1 MKVLVNMKF
10 GSHLYGLAT
19 ENSDT
24 DYKGI
29 YLPSVDDLVFG
40 AKNSIV
46 KSTGGEGKNSKDDVD
61 TETVSLQKFIMD
73 ALSGQTY
80 TIDMLHCTT
89 PLSSSPE
96 WEHIVENRKSFYT
109 KDMKAYMGYVK
120 QQAAKYGIK
129 GSRLADIQEAIRSL
143 ENIYNYANPTLR
155 EVSGYLYVGE
165 YAKFET
171 IHNPK
176 TNTSEEYYVVNNKKY
191 QLTSTVGYVL
201 ERLQLMYD
209 SYGERAKL
217 AQKNEGVD
225 WKAISHALRAGFQ
238 IKAIYEHGDF
248 SYPLEETDLILAVK
262 KGELPFRQV
271 SDILEKLV
279 EDIERLNMETSLPDK
294 ANSEFWKG
302 WVKSLYKGETE

>member
-61 TETVSLQKFIMD
+61 TEIVSLQKFIMD

-89 PLSSSPE
+89 PVSSSPE
-96 WEHIVENRKSFYT
+96 WEFIVENRKSFYT

-129 GSRLADIQEAIRSL
+129 GSRLADISAAIKSL
-143 ENIYNYANPTLR
+143 EHVYNYANPILR

-176 TNTSEEYYVVNNKKY
+176 TDTSETYYVVNSKKY
-191 QLTSTVGYVL
+191 QLTNTVGYVL
-201 ERLQLMYD
+201 ERLRLMYD

-225 WKAISHALRAGFQ
+225 WKALSHALRAGFQ
-238 IKAIYEHGDF
+238 IKAIYENGDF
-248 SYPLEETDLILAVK
+248 SYPLAETDLILAVK
-262 KGELPFRQV
+262 KGELPFREV
-271 SDILEKLV
+271 SDILEELV
-279 EDIERLNMETSLPDK
+279 EDVENLNNTSNLPEK
-294 ANSEFWKG
+294 ADSLFWRD
-302 WVKSLYKGETE
+302 WVRGLYKGETE